1 MTLHIDGE
9 DRVIGQVEEPIG
21 IGFPAFDPRPFTP
34 VGRHAA
40 AASSPSP
47 EPQARRILFIEDDR
61 LIADMYRLKLEGEGF
76 IVDIAYDGEAG
87 ARIAIANPPDLILL
101 DILLPRLDGIE
112 VLRLLR
118 SERATRNV
126 PVLILSNAVGLG
138 GREEEARSLGIV
150 DWVVKANVTPSGLV
164 TRVSRILAN

>member
-1 MTLHIDGE
+1 MALHIDRE
-9 DRVIGQVEEPIG
+9 DRVVGQVEQAG
-21 IGFPAFDPRPFTP
+21 GLGFPPFEP
-34 VGRHAA
+34 HPGAVRRHRSTAA
-40 AASSPSP
+40 RPSP
-47 EPQARRILFIEDDR
+47 EPQPRRILFIEDDR
-61 LIADMYRLKLEGEGF
+61 LIADMYRMKLEGEGF
-76 IVDIAYDGEAG
+76 NVEVAYDGEAG
-87 ARIAIANPPDLILL
+87 ARMAMDSPPDLILL
-101 DILLPRLDGIE
+101 DVLLPRLDGIE

-118 SERATRNV
+118 SERATRNT